1 MADISNTEDTAD
13 RIVNIIDSPNTIRG
27 MINGALTVPLD
38 FGYLAL
44 GYFDTDS
51 RYDHQTQRIRMLT
64 AIRHDILNY
73 DHIVDAIEIIFK
85 EFNRYL
91 SKEKQ
96 DDTYRGVISAI
107 TGRILATQIAI
118 TTAAAIIERTS
129 FIAAAESKTIIGKVA
144 FTLLIGGMS
153 ERSIRKSET
162 LLSEDP
168 EIYSL
173 LRPHDYDLTYFLFEP
188 AVKPFVDAIHIGVTQ
203 GKPAFDEII
212 SAVGKKLH
220 VLH

>member
-1 MADISNTEDTAD
+1 
-13 RIVNIIDSPNTIRG
+13 
-27 MINGALTVPLD
+27 
-38 FGYLAL
+38 
-44 GYFDTDS
+44 
-51 RYDHQTQRIRMLT
+51 MLT

-85 EFNRYL
+85 EFNKYL

-96 DDTYRGVISAI
+96 DDTYRGVITAI
-107 TGRILATQIAI
+107 TGRILATKIAV

-129 FIAAAESKTIIGKVA
+129 FIAAAESKGIVGKVA

-188 AVKPFVDAIHIGVTQ
+188 AVKPFVDAIHVGVIR

-212 SAVGKKLH
+212 SSVGKKIH
-220 VLH
+220 VSH